1 MFWDR
6 RQISHAKRSFGKAG
20 VGQAKVRKIADGHGK
35 ATRRKPAERAK
46 EFGTRS
52 LDGKRRS
59 SPNALRHGLTS
70 TQMVIPGEDP
80 AEFSEFRLS
89 VNGGVIPG
97 HYGGIEVGQ

>member
-1 MFWDR
+1 MPNAHLAKLVLDR
-6 RQISHAKRSFGKAG
+6 LKLGRLRMATEKQLVANRQNALKSSG
-20 VGQAKVRKIADGHGK
+20 
-35 ATRRKPAERAK
+35 P
-46 EFGTRS
+46 RS

-97 HYGGIEVGQ
+97 HYGRIEVGQ

>member
-1 MFWDR
+1 MPNAHLAKLVLDR
-6 RQISHAKRSFGKAG
+6 LKLGRLRMATEKQLVANRQNALKSSG
-20 VGQAKVRKIADGHGK
+20 
-35 ATRRKPAERAK
+35 P
-46 EFGTRS
+46 RS